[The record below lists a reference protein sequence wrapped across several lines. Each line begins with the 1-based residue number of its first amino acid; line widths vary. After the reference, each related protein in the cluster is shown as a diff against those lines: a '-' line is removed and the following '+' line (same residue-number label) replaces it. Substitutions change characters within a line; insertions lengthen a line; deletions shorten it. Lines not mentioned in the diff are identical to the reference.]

1 MDWQL
6 VDRPLILAA
15 YGVNLAI
22 RARRALVGPRRHRGD
37 AANIISACIDDCWNG
52 HCYTASPG
60 YFHQFWTRDLC
71 FSAVAIA
78 RRSDQDRGRVLAS
91 LSWAIRAW
99 RRRRSHITTTIHYFS
114 QPVDVFDYG
123 VDCLPL
129 LLTALLALEGQRIVE
144 RHRTWLQ
151 REVEHYVD
159 EVVDPDLGLV
169 RTDRKFSAH
178 RDTVVNRCNAYGNSM
193 VALLA
198 DTAPR
203 LGLRLPDPLRPIAR
217 DPAGLLTEV
226 FWNEAGG
233 YFVDRPG
240 DTAPSG
246 EGNLWPYWTGVVT
259 DQARMR
265 SSLATLAKAGFAT
278 PYPLRY
284 EVTRDPAEEPLFVRT
299 FMPNYQGTT
308 AWTSLGSI
316 YLQLLHHVDP
326 ESAREGIERY
336 VAWIERDGTFW
347 EVLDG
352 DTGRPYRSSF
362 LTQSDESMLW
372 SAIFLDLIRHPD
384 LPPAILSAP

>member
-1 MDWQL
+1 MAWQL
-6 VDRPLILAA
+6 VERPLIAA
-15 YGVNLAI
+15 SYAVNLGI
-22 RARRALVGPRRHRGD
+22 RLRRAVVGPRRHHGD
-37 AANIISACIDDCWNG
+37 AAAIIWACIDDCWNG
-52 HCYTASPG
+52 HCFTASPG

-71 FSAVAIA
+71 FSAVALA
-78 RRSDQDRGRVLAS
+78 RRSDLDRMRVLRS

-129 LLTALLALEGQRIVE
+129 LLAALRSIGGGRLVE
-144 RHRTWLQ
+144 RHRDWLQ
-151 REVEHYVD
+151 AEVEHYVD
-159 EVVDPDLGLV
+159 EVVDADSGLV
-169 RTDRKFSAH
+169 RTDRKYSAH

-198 DTAPR
+198 STALR
-203 LGLRLPDPLRPIAR
+203 LGLRLPEPLGPMAS
-217 DPAGLLTEV
+217 DPAALLTEV
-226 FWNEAGG
+226 FWNEEGG
-233 YFVDRPG
+233 YFVDEPG

-259 DQARMR
+259 DRARLG
-265 SSLATLAKAGFAT
+265 SSLATLAAAGFAT
-278 PYPLRY
+278 PFPLSY
-284 EVTRDPAEEPLFVRT
+284 EVTRDPSREPRFVRT

-326 ESAREGIERY
+326 AAARVPIERY
-336 VAWIERDGTFW
+336 LTWIERDGTFW

-352 DTGRPYRSSF
+352 ATGQAYRSSF